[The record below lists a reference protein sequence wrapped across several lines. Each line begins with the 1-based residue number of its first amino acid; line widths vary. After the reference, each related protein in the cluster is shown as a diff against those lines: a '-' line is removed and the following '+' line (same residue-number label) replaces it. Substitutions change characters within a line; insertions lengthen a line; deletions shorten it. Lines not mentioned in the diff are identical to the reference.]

1 MTTEL
6 NTANLEDDNKE
17 VKKVELNDRNKR
29 ALEII
34 KDVINKY
41 DLEWTDESIDYVL
54 NTENKSFSELRIL
67 DGKRTA
73 NRLIIQAGLK
83 VHDKSKAFS
92 ILTEIRKQG
101 VPAERLQPLLI
112 HILREQHFFME
123 VQDLDDLNNL
133 VEVGIEKDVSLQ
145 NLLTDVSERM
155 NELNSLS

>member
-34 KDVINKY
+34 KDAINKY

-54 NTENKSFSELRIL
+54 NTENKSFSELRLL

-83 VHDKSKAFS
+83 VHDKSKALS

-101 VPAERLQPLLI
+101 VPAERMHPLLV

-133 VEVGIEKDVSLQ
+133 VEVGIEKDISLQ
-145 NLLTDVSERM
+145 NLLVDVSERM

>member
-6 NTANLEDDNKE
+6 NTANLEDSNKE

-67 DGKRTA
+67 DGRRTA

-92 ILTEIRKQG
+92 ILTEIREQG
-101 VPAERLQPLLI
+101 VPAERLHPLLI
-112 HILREQHFFME
+112 HILREKHFFME

-133 VEVGIEKDVSLQ
+133 VEVGIERDVSLQ

>member
-6 NTANLEDDNKE
+6 NTANLEDNNKE

-34 KDVINKY
+34 KDAINKY

>member
-17 VKKVELNDRNKR
+17 IKKVELNDRNKR

-101 VPAERLQPLLI
+101 VPAERLQPLLL

>member
-34 KDVINKY
+34 KDAINKY

>member
-101 VPAERLQPLLI
+101 VPAERLQPLLL